1 LGIQLKI
8 SILGGA
14 GFIGTNLAILLSQN
28 GHEISIIDNLSLGN
42 QIKKTGL
49 DINVEVGDISNATT
63 LMNFLERNSPER
75 IYHLAAN
82 SDIKNSALSSD
93 LDLKDTFLTT
103 SSLVACAQELRVD
116 ELVFA
121 SSSAIYGESLTA
133 VSENDPKKPISAY
146 GWMKLASEELLRQSA
161 HSGHIKKLLIARFP
175 NVTGLWQTHGV
186 IFDFLNQLKHD
197 KHLLNVLG
205 DGYQDKPYILA
216 SDLVSILEILIDQ
229 DWNGAKIVN
238 ISPDSSTSVRK
249 IVELICE
256 ICGLSPQINYGNSK
270 GGWVGD
276 VPTYKLD
283 TEFLY
288 KEIKDL
294 ELRSSDE
301 ALIEAIQWLWERN
314 NA

>member
-1 LGIQLKI
+1 MKI

-14 GFIGTNLAILLSQN
+14 GFIGTNLAILLSQK

-42 QIKKTGL
+42 QIKEAGL
-49 DINVEVGDISNATT
+49 DINVEVGDISNPTT
-63 LMNFLERNSPER
+63 LMNFLLGNSPQR

-82 SDIKNSALSSD
+82 SDIKNSALSAD

-103 SSLVACAQELRVD
+103 SSLVSCAKELRID

-161 HSGHIKKLLIARFP
+161 HSGNIKKLLIARFP
-175 NVTGLWQTHGV
+175 NVTGHWQTHGV
-186 IFDFLNQLKHD
+186 IFDFLNQLKQD
-197 KHLLNVLG
+197 ESLLNVLG

-216 SDLVSILEILIDQ
+216 SDLVSILDLLIDQ
-229 DWNGAKIVN
+229 EWNGTKIVN
-238 ISPDSSTSVRK
+238 ISPDSSTNVRK
-249 IVELICE
+249 IVELICQ
-256 ICGLSPQINYGNSK
+256 ICELSPQVNYGNSK

-276 VPTYKLD
+276 VPSYKLD
-283 TEFLY
+283 TEVLY
-288 KEIKDL
+288 KEVKDL

-301 ALIEAIQWLWERN
+301 ALIEAIQWLWERY